1 MTTMLKTVC
10 SGCMTDVA
18 VDRRNGVVTAVT
30 PAKRKATGRVY
41 YMEGDKELAMW
52 ECPACGYSDSHI
64 DYLD

>member
-10 SGCMTDVA
+10 SGCMTDIA
-18 VDRRNGVVTAVT
+18 VDRHNGVVTVV
-30 PAKRKATGRVY
+30 KGKATGRVY
-41 YMEGDKELAMW
+41 FMDGEPELALW